1 MKHVM
6 KRYLLAAAICLILI
20 SAASCSKK
28 SSEESLSPVDD
39 KTTEKTTDGG
49 TEEEAE
55 QVEAGSEA
63 ESETGSEAGSET
75 EKSEADTI
83 DESKEE
89 ASNPEV
95 AEDGSWKFKTGVG
108 VAASPMINGNTV
120 YFGSKDGN
128 FYALDKKT
136 GKELW
141 KYNAGNPIL
150 CQAAALDNAVFFSSK
165 EVYYAVDAQTGAE
178 LWKYDLKPAENFY
191 LRKDDWDYHDASPVV
206 DNGVVYFG
214 SSTGRMLG
222 FNAVSGELVWDFT
235 APGNRGVRSTP
246 VIQDG
251 IIYYGDWGGEYKAV
265 NLETKE
271 IVWKNDYYVAFQNSA
286 VIKDGV
292 IFIGGRNKTISALD
306 IKTGESKW
314 EYKDPS
320 DSWITGDPVIDGDVV
335 YFSTSDALKV
345 YAMNINDGTVVAE
358 YPIYK
363 NSFSKVII
371 DNGLLYVTS
380 GDAYTQPGSGSLQVY
395 KLGDTSKC
403 VWEVMLGSGG
413 IFTSPLLSEG
423 LVYYGSEDGYLYAT
437 VVK

>member
-1 MKHVM
+1 MKHVI
-6 KRYLLAAAICLILI
+6 KRFLLAAAISLILI
-20 SAASCSKK
+20 PAASCSKK
-28 SSEESLSPVDD
+28 SSEEDLSPDND
-39 KTTEKTTDGG
+39 KTTEKAAVGG

-55 QVEAGSEA
+55 QAEEGSEA
-63 ESETGSEAGSET
+63 EMN
-75 EKSEADTI
+75 EADAI

-95 AEDGSWKFKTGVG
+95 AEDGSWKFKTGIG
-108 VAASPMINGNTV
+108 VAASPMIIGNTV

-150 CQAAALDNAVFFSSK
+150 CQAAALDNAIFFSSK
-165 EVYYAVDAQTGAE
+165 EVYYAVDALTGAE
-178 LWKYDLKPAENFY
+178 LWKYDLKPEENFY
-191 LRKDDWDYHDASPVV
+191 LRKDEWDYHDASPVV
-206 DNGVVYFG
+206 DNGIVYFG
-214 SSTGRMLG
+214 SSMGNMFG
-222 FNAVSGELVWDFT
+222 FNAVSGELVWDFK

-306 IKTGESKW
+306 IKTGKAKW
-314 EYKDPS
+314 EYEDPTG
-320 DSWITGDPVIDGDVV
+320 SWITGDPVIDGDIV

-345 YAMNINDGTVVAE
+345 YAMNIDDGTVVAE

-380 GDAYTQPGSGSLQVY
+380 GDAYSNPGSGSLQVY

-403 VWEVMLGSGG
+403 VWEAMSGSGG
-413 IFTSPLLSEG
+413 IFTSPLLSDG

>member
-1 MKHVM
+1 MKHVI
-6 KRYLLAAAICLILI
+6 KKFLLATVICLILI
-20 SAASCSKK
+20 QAASCSKK
-28 SSEESLSPVDD
+28 SSEEGLSPDND
-39 KTTEKTTDGG
+39 KTTEKAAVGG
-49 TEEEAE
+49 TEEKTEQAE
-55 QVEAGSEA
+55 EGSEA
-63 ESETGSEAGSET
+63 EMN
-75 EKSEADTI
+75 EADAV

-95 AEDGSWKFKTGVG
+95 AADGSWKFKTGIG
-108 VAASPMINGNTV
+108 VAASPMISGDKV

-141 KYNAGNPIL
+141 KYNAGGPIL
-150 CQAAALDNAVFFSSK
+150 CQAAALDNAVFFCSK
-165 EVYYAVDAQTGAE
+165 EVYFAVDAQTGAE
-178 LWKYDLKPAENFY
+178 LWKYDLKPKENFY

-214 SSTGRMLG
+214 SSTGSMLG
-222 FNAVSGELVWDFT
+222 FNAVSGELVWDFK
-235 APGNRGVRSTP
+235 APGNLGVRSTP
-246 VIQDG
+246 VMQDG

-306 IKTGESKW
+306 IKTGKAIW
-314 EYKDPS
+314 EYKDP
-320 DSWITGDPVIDGDVV
+320 DGSWITGDPVIDGDTV
-335 YFSTSDALKV
+335 YFATSDALKV
-345 YAMNINDGTVVAE
+345 YAMNINDGTIVAE

-371 DNGLLYVTS
+371 DNGLLFVTC
-380 GDAYTQPGSGSLQVY
+380 GDAYAKPGSGSLQVY
-395 KLGDTSKC
+395 KLGDTSDC
-403 VWEVMLGSGG
+403 VWEVMLGTGG